1 MILEGKVSKIFHY
14 QEIDSTNNKA
24 KQLAAEGAE
33 HGSLI
38 VAERQTAGRGRRGRT
53 WISDEADNIYMSV
66 LLRPKFA
73 PDKAPMLTLVMAYS
87 AAKALRNLTGMDI
100 QIKWPN
106 DLVWNGRKLV
116 GILTEMSVKEGKI
129 EYVVVGVGV
138 NVNTEYFAKEVEDTA
153 VSIRQATGKMWKKET
168 LITAIMQQ
176 FLEDYKVFEQVE
188 NLSNIQTVYN
198 ELLVNA
204 GREVCILGE
213 KESYHAKALGINE
226 FGELLVLREDGT
238 KEAIYAGEVS
248 VRGVYGYV

>member
-24 KQLAAEGAE
+24 KQLAAEGVE

-168 LITAIMQQ
+168 LITSIMQQ

-188 NLSNIQTVYN
+188 NLSNIQTAYN

-213 KESYHAKALGINE
+213 KESYRAKALGINE

>member
-87 AAKALRNLTGMDI
+87 VAKAIRNLTGMDI

-138 NVNTEYFAKEVEDTA
+138 NVNTEHFAKEVEDTA

-176 FLEDYKVFEQVE
+176 FLEDYKGFEQVE
-188 NLSNIQTVYN
+188 VLSDIQTAYN

-238 KEAIYAGEVS
+238 QEAIYAGEVS

>member
-188 NLSNIQTVYN
+188 NLSNIQTAYN

>member
-24 KQLAAEGAE
+24 KQLAAEGVE

-53 WISDEADNIYMSV
+53 WISDEMDNIYMSV

-87 AAKALRNLTGMDI
+87 VAKAIRKLTGMNI

-138 NVNTEYFAKEVEDTA
+138 NVNTEHFAKEVEDTA
-153 VSIRQATGKMWKKET
+153 VSIRQATGEMWEKET

-176 FLEDYKVFEQVE
+176 FLKDYKVFEQVE
-188 NLSNIQTVYN
+188 DLSNIQTAYN

-204 GREVCILGE
+204 GREVGILGE
-213 KESYHAKALGINE
+213 KESYHAKALGINK
-226 FGELLVLREDGT
+226 FGELIVLREDGT
-238 KEAIYAGEVS
+238 QEAIYAGEVS

>member
-24 KQLAAEGAE
+24 KQLAAEGVE
-33 HGSLI
+33 NGSLI

-53 WISDEADNIYMSV
+53 WISDEMDNIYMSV

-87 AAKALRNLTGMDI
+87 VAKAIRKLTGMNI

-138 NVNTEYFAKEVEDTA
+138 NVNTEHFAKEVEDTA
-153 VSIRQATGKMWKKET
+153 VSIRQATGEMWEKET

-188 NLSNIQTVYN
+188 DLSNIQTAYN

-213 KESYHAKALGINE
+213 KESYHAKALGINK
-226 FGELLVLREDGT
+226 FGELIVLREDGT
-238 KEAIYAGEVS
+238 QEAIYAGEVS